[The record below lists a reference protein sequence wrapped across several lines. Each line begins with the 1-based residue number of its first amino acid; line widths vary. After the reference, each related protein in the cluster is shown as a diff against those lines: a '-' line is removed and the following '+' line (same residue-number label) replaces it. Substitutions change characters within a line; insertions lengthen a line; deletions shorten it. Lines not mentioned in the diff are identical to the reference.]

1 MNIDIYTVE
10 DICDVGG
17 GEPLFSNFA
26 FEDWALLSLRFEL
39 HLLQAA
45 FKHDVDDPERI
56 GIHENHLL
64 FYFSKYFKKQL
75 HPKSYGKDSVQE
87 VVELVKDAVRLD
99 ESSKVL
105 ASTLKEE
112 PEAVSTFVKIQEESR

>member
-56 GIHENHLL
+56 GIHE
-64 FYFSKYFKKQL
+64 KQL
-75 HPKSYGKDSVQE
+75 LPKSYGKDSVQE